1 MPSAIKYIPPTEVER
16 NQFNTEVI
24 AERTGFRNRY
34 RLATQY
40 YLGQQLKPLPT
51 EDDDGEPLPD
61 DNTMINLV
69 QMTGDRTVSFL
80 FPEVPHVDLD
90 PASVEDTPEEIW
102 VKDFFAANG
111 GLQSLIKLGLRGFL
125 AGHDYI
131 RVKPVP
137 DRFKGDPER
146 FPTMTVLDPTAVT
159 IYWRADDV
167 GAVIWYEM
175 RYVAGATVIIE
186 DFVYQEKTDSWII
199 YKYEAEPKA
208 GVDFTGAPTQ
218 HGLASNVFG
227 LDYLTFVTDWPFKL
241 VDTAVHTSSIPPII
255 EFPHLPHPDD
265 RHGLSEFTQKDL
277 QDTINR
283 IASERNRI
291 VRENSDPVDV
301 VTGADPD
308 DVQPTGNLLT
318 ISEAG
323 AKVTRLEMKGDMAG
337 ATAVLD
343 KLIEVYLAIARVV
356 LLKGEAK
363 DLQRVTNASVRTLF
377 LDALSKNAVLQSSY
391 GAGLA
396 KVVKLA
402 LEMAYEQGSIKL
414 NPSTLKPLIK
424 FAEPLPID
432 QTEIA
437 NINAIAVNGGWR
449 SLRTAA
455 TKGGDDWA
463 FESAAMDTE
472 QVKADEQAIKQ
483 GEIAATNAKALSD
496 AVPPAPAAPGASN
509 SNFNK

>member
-1 MPSAIKYIPPTEVER
+1 MPSAIEYIPPTDIRR

-24 AERTGFRNRY
+24 TERTNFRNRY
-34 RLATQY
+34 RLAVQY
-40 YLGQQLKPLPT
+40 YLGQQEKPLII
-51 EDDDGEPLPD
+51 EDPDEDPD

-69 QMTGDRTVSFL
+69 QMTADRTVSFL
-80 FPEVPHVDLD
+80 FPDVPRVDLD
-90 PASVEDTPEEIW
+90 PASVDDTPEEIW

-125 AGHDYI
+125 AGEDYI
-131 RVKPVP
+131 RLKPVP
-137 DRFKGDPER
+137 KRFKNDPER
-146 FPTMTVLDPTAVT
+146 FPTMTVLDPTAIT

-167 GAVIWYEM
+167 GSVIWYEM
-175 RYVAGATVIIE
+175 RYVAGTTVIIE
-186 DFVYQEKTDSWII
+186 DFVHREETDDWII
-199 YKYEAEPKA
+199 YKYQAEPQNT
-208 GVDFTGAPTQ
+208 VDFTGAPTQ
-218 HGLASNVFG
+218 HGMASNVFG
-227 LDYLTFVTDWPFKL
+227 LDFLNFTTDWPFEL
-241 VDTAVHTSSIPPII
+241 VDKAIHTSSIPPII

-301 VTGADPD
+301 VTGTDPE
-308 DVQPTGNLLT
+308 DVQATGNLLT

-391 GAGLA
+391 GAGLQ
-396 KVVKLA
+396 KLVKLA
-402 LEMAYEQGSIKL
+402 LEMAFEQGVINT
-414 NPSTLKPLIK
+414 NPSTLKPIIK
-424 FAEPLPID
+424 FAEPLPVD

-463 FESAAMDTE
+463 FETAAKETE
-472 QVKADEQAIKQ
+472 QQAADERALKE
-483 GEIAATNAKALSD
+483 GEIAAQNAKALSD
-496 AVPPAPAAPGASN
+496 AVPPAPVAPGGAKPG
-509 SNFNK
+509 FPKK